1 MQDAHSIAVFD
12 DRVRICAIDGCTPV
26 ARTPSVAGVNGAS
39 YAAGLLSYALLDPS
53 DVTGII
59 ESCNAHLYAL
69 GEHVSARS
77 RPQASVAV
85 VDLFPHKSGGFRL
98 ECYAAGDAEVWAP
111 SQGVWDLVCGG
122 SGVDPLVRDTWL
134 ARMQTLRE
142 QHATP
147 DELRHL
153 EDELFSDPSVWV
165 HHTPVG
171 RFANVRIQHRSLVAP
186 ALVVATDGALLDPG
200 AFEDLPSWVALLRE
214 RDQVVTTRIKRS
226 DDLTII
232 SATQPR

>member
-26 ARTPSVAGVNGAS
+26 AQTPSVAGVNGAS
-39 YAAGLLSYALLDPS
+39 YAAGLLSYALLEPS

-98 ECYAAGDAEVWAP
+98 AATRPETP
-111 SQGVWDLVCGG
+111 RCGL
-122 SGVDPLVRDTWL
+122 PPKVRGTYS
-134 ARMQTLRE
+134 A
-142 QHATP
+142 A
-147 DELRHL
+147 
-153 EDELFSDPSVWV
+153 
-165 HHTPVG
+165 
-171 RFANVRIQHRSLVAP
+171 AP
-186 ALVVATDGALLDPG
+186 ALTPWCGTPGLLACKPS
-200 AFEDLPSWVALLRE
+200 ENNTRPRTNCVILKTSYSLTLPSGC
-214 RDQVVTTRIKRS
+214 TTH
-226 DDLTII
+226 L
-232 SATQPR
+232 